1 MAIVDGKHS
10 GRYGVDAEIQRVEF
24 REQGSPDIHEADGL
38 SLANNS
44 VEFDTE
50 YCVAPGS
57 RLRLSVTPDYGDPEL
72 GDIGVDVIRVDSR
85 PGDRFRVLGR
95 LHSGR

>member
-1 MAIVDGKHS
+1 MASVDEKHTA
-10 GRYGVDAEIQRVEF
+10 RYGIDAGFQRVEF
-24 REQGSPDIHEADGL
+24 REQGSSDVHQADGL

-72 GDIGVDVIRVDSR
+72 SDIGVDVVRVDSR
-85 PGDRFRVLGR
+85 PGDLFRVSGR
-95 LHSGR
+95 LQSGR